1 MTDEILSVA
10 KALAVDLA
18 KSNMTQAQLGTQLDI
33 TKQAVDRWCSRNS
46 VPRRHFRRIS
56 QILGEDSELLRVA
69 RLIQSSM
76 PPEEV
81 EVPPEPVQKTKILHG
96 VIRRIAQFSG
106 AQVSSPESAALNR
119 FIGSMYISPYGIPDP
134 ELLSKELMIGT
145 RGSDTLVCVLVKD
158 TLSNAVQFNML
169 AVGDEVKLEYYSV
182 AEGMC
187 LANTFKQILLNN

>member
-18 KSNMTQAQLGTQLDI
+18 RSNLTQAQLGIQLDI
-33 TKQAVDRWCSRNS
+33 TQQAVDRWCSRNR
-46 VPRRHFRRIS
+46 VPRRHFRKIS
-56 QILGEDSELLRVA
+56 QILGENSELLRVA

-76 PPEEV
+76 PPEE
-81 EVPPEPVQKTKILHG
+81 EVPEPIQKTKILHG

-106 AQVSSPESAALNR
+106 AQVSGPDSAALNR
-119 FIGSMYISPYGIPDP
+119 FIGAMYISPYGIPDP
-134 ELLSKELMIGT
+134 ELLSKELTIGT
-145 RGSDTLVCVLVKD
+145 RGSDTLICVLVKD
-158 TLSNAVQFNML
+158 TISNAVQFNML